1 MMISSCTTLYSCLH
15 QILHDIVNRRS
26 ERTPSA
32 VLMMMM
38 TMASNHHHHHCHH
51 NNCHHHDDHHHRHDD
66 DDHRHQ
72 RLFTMKHQGVKLPM
86 RRLERK
92 SRGKVSEVINEKRH
106 KVSTPNGNVKKCQHW
121 ILLIAI
127 KKVCPWNLFVHL
139 DSTLLIVVVCG
150 KCKSVINCVLR
161 KVLNTKGCWSQ
172 FQPRHREKCGKIR
185 DG

>member
-1 MMISSCTTLYSCLH
+1 MECFLRGEVDSRLILSPNLSKCAISFIVPSTLLRMMMMMISSCTTLYSCLH

-32 VLMMMM
+32 VLMMMMM

-106 KVSTPNGNVKKCQHW
+106 KVSTPNGNVKKCQH
-121 ILLIAI
+121 
-127 KKVCPWNLFVHL
+127 
-139 DSTLLIVVVCG
+139 
-150 KCKSVINCVLR
+150 
-161 KVLNTKGCWSQ
+161 
-172 FQPRHREKCGKIR
+172 
-185 DG
+185 